1 MSISVYSGEL
11 STRTVIDG
19 IKKIKAAF
27 PNLPPDFY
35 DILSDRI
42 KENGFSDMRFVNAI
56 NHVIDTCKYPTPTIA
71 DFIGYDKQIKLYSY
85 DEMLVKINFAGNSVS
100 FQWDNYKPVKFMD
113 REKLVWVHNDDISK
127 YKLKIYKPF

>member
-85 DEMLVKINFAGNSVS
+85 DEMLAKINFAGNSVS

>member
-71 DFIGYDKQIKLYSY
+71 DFIGYDKQIKLYSHE
-85 DEMLVKINFAGNSVS
+85 EMLAKINFIGNS
-100 FQWDNYKPVKFMD
+100 FRWDNYKPIKFRD
-113 REKLVWVHNDDISK
+113 REKLVWVHVDDISK

>member
-100 FQWDNYKPVKFMD
+100 FPWDNYKPVKFMD
-113 REKLVWVHNDDISK
+113 REKLVWVHNDDIRK
-127 YKLKIYKPF
+127 YKLKIYER